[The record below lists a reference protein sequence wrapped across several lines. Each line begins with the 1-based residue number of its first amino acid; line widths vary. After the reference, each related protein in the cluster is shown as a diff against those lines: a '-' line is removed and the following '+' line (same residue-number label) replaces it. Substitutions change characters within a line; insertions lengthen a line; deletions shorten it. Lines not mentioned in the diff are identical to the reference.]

1 MERVL
6 LYGAGVRAQLFLKD
20 RAMKISKNLDG
31 RVVVGFVDDESS
43 LHFQWV
49 YGLLV
54 LGGLKELPS
63 LIERQK
69 ISRIIIV
76 SELQP
81 ESRKTVEK
89 IAGRG
94 SAVERMVSGRAPG
107 HPAAIR
113 ALNTRD
119 FFRNMKKNNYA

>member
-1 MERVL
+1 
-6 LYGAGVRAQLFLKD
+6 
-20 RAMKISKNLDG
+20 MKISKNLDG

-94 SAVERMVSGRAPG
+94 EVQLSEWFPVEHPVTLPPSG
-107 HPAAIR
+107 H
-113 ALNTRD
+113 
-119 FFRNMKKNNYA
+119 